1 MKGLITCCHTPNHRS
16 HYKGE
21 KTMARKTTFIPS
33 NTAGML
39 VPMEQIPQDVIDDIE
54 EAFKLLSGTDGR
66 IRVEFDTKEEKA
78 LFSQHAASYAAQRP
92 DGKLK
97 FRWSP
102 SKGLPETAG
111 DFRVTRDL
119 PANGETRQTTDG
131 PAGS

>member
-1 MKGLITCCHTPNHRS
+1 
-16 HYKGE
+16 
-21 KTMARKTTFIPS
+21 MARKTTFIPS
-33 NTAGML
+33 NVAGAL
-39 VPMEQIPQDVIDDIE
+39 VPLEQIPADVVDDIE
-54 EAFKLLSGTDGR
+54 EAYKLLSQTDGR

-78 LFSQHAASYAAQRP
+78 QFSQYAASYCAQRP

-119 PANGETRQTTDG
+119 PANGEDRQTSDG
-131 PAGS
+131 PSK

>member
-1 MKGLITCCHTPNHRS
+1 
-16 HYKGE
+16 
-21 KTMARKTTFIPS
+21 MARKTTFIPS
-33 NTAGML
+33 NVAGQL
-39 VPMEQIPQDVIDDIE
+39 IPMEQIPEDVIADVE
-54 EAFKLLSGTDGR
+54 EAFKLLSQTDGR

-78 LFSQHAASYAAQRP
+78 LFSQQAASYCAQRP

-119 PANGETRQTTDG
+119 PANGTDRETTDG
-131 PAGS
+131 PGK